1 MNPALLR
8 LAWKSL
14 INRGTSAALTVLAVA
29 LSVTLFLSVER
40 IQSGVRTSFN
50 STISGT
56 DIIVGARG
64 GAINLLLYS
73 VFRLGDPTANIGWQ
87 SYQRIA
93 GAPGV
98 AWAVPISLGDSHR
111 GYRVVGTTE
120 AYFDH
125 YRYGRDLPLEFAEGI
140 SFDGTYQAVL
150 GSEVARQLGYQLGDE
165 ILLSHGIGEISFAE
179 HSGHDFIVTG
189 ILAAS
194 GTPVDRSVH
203 VSLESIEL
211 IHVGWDTGAAPGAR
225 RPRNDDAAL
234 EPATITAAFI
244 GVESPIRTLS
254 LQRQINTF
262 PDEALSAVMPGVAL
276 TQLWQIVGAGERA
289 FRVISLLVLLVG
301 LISILTALTS
311 GLNERRREMAVLR
324 ATGAKPR
331 DIFSL
336 LVLEATSL
344 AAIGAIIG
352 IAVTQVAVG
361 IVASIVRTRYGMELG
376 GMPGLMEL
384 YVLLAVTFAGAAAG
398 MLPAWQAQRN
408 ALSDGLTPK
417 L

>member
-14 INRGTSAALTVLAVA
+14 INRGTSAALTVLAVT

-111 GYRVVGTTE
+111 GYRVVGTTPE
-120 AYFDH
+120 YFDH
-125 YRYGRDLPLEFAEGI
+125 YRYGRDLPLGFAEGER
-140 SFDGTYQAVL
+140 FDGTYQAVL
-150 GSEVARQLGYQLGDE
+150 GSEVARQLGYELGDE

-179 HSGHDFIVTG
+179 HTGHDFTVTG
-189 ILAAS
+189 ILAPS

-211 IHVGWDTGAAPGAR
+211 IHVGWDTGVAPGAR
-225 RPRNDDAAL
+225 QPREDSGEL
-234 EPATITAAFI
+234 EPETITAAFI
-244 GVESPIRTLS
+244 GVQSPIRTLS

-344 AAIGAIIG
+344 AAIGAVIG
-352 IAVTQVAVG
+352 IVVTQVAVG